1 MNIVRNISLS
11 DIKANPYQP
20 RTEFDEEK
28 LKELAA
34 SIQKDG
40 LIEPVILRKASKGY
54 EIIAGERRCRAS
66 RLAGLSQV
74 PAIVMNADASKSARL
89 ALIENIQR
97 EDLNAME
104 EAKAFAQLLRIEECT
119 QEELAK
125 RLGKSQS
132 AIANKIRLLNLHED
146 VQNGLTAGWITER
159 QARALLT
166 VPKERQSEMMER
178 IRLMD
183 LDSRG
188 TEVYL
193 KEIKKQEEKEKKKKP
208 ARKNKVFLRDA
219 RIAVNTIDSAIKSIR
234 QTNIKIDRELE
245 ESEDEYTMTIHI
257 RKLENVIK

>member
-119 QEELAK
+119 QEELA
-125 RLGKSQS
+125 
-132 AIANKIRLLNLHED
+132 
-146 VQNGLTAGWITER
+146 
-159 QARALLT
+159 
-166 VPKERQSEMMER
+166 
-178 IRLMD
+178 
-183 LDSRG
+183 
-188 TEVYL
+188 
-193 KEIKKQEEKEKKKKP
+193 
-208 ARKNKVFLRDA
+208 
-219 RIAVNTIDSAIKSIR
+219 
-234 QTNIKIDRELE
+234 
-245 ESEDEYTMTIHI
+245 
-257 RKLENVIK
+257 